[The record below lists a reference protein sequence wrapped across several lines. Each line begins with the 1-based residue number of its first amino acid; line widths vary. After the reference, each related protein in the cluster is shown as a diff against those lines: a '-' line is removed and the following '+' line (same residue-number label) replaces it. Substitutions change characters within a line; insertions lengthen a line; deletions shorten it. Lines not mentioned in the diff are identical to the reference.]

1 MATEFKEFDPLDYD
15 NLARN
20 CVQELERRA
29 AVPLD
34 FPNPFPGAGVY
45 ALYYIGNLGVYRPI
59 SLKDASWP
67 IYVGKAVPKGARKG
81 ARAKSTPGASKSLFK
96 RLGEHRESIAAA
108 ANLEVGD
115 FLCRYLAV
123 KEIWITMAERLLI
136 ERYRPVWNVAMEGFG
151 LHNPGKGRHEGQLSW
166 WDTLHPGRPWAKHL
180 QKTRTSREAEALVR
194 DFLKL
199 NGPGVGKRPP
209 LPGDASLFM
218 EDEEVE
224 D

>member
-15 NLARN
+15 NLART
-20 CVQELERRA
+20 CVQELERRD

-34 FPNPFPGAGVY
+34 FSKPFSGAGVY
-45 ALYYIGNLGVYRPI
+45 ALYYKGKLDVYRPI

-67 IYVGKAVPKGARKG
+67 IYVGKAVPKGGRKG
-81 ARAKSTPGASKSLFK
+81 ARARSAPGASNSLFK
-96 RLGEHRESIAAA
+96 RLGEHRESIDAAV
-108 ANLEVGD
+108 NLKVED

-123 KEIWITMAERLLI
+123 KELWITMAERLLI
-136 ERYRPVWNVAMEGFG
+136 ERYRPVWNVALEGFG
-151 LHNPGKGRHEGQLSW
+151 LHNPGKGRHGGQLSW

-180 QKTRTSREAEALVR
+180 QQTRAQKEAEAHVR

-199 NGPGVGKRPP
+199 NRPGVETRPP

-218 EDEEVE
+218 EDEDDE

>member
-1 MATEFKEFDPLDYD
+1 MATDFREFDPLDYD
-15 NLARN
+15 NLART
-20 CVQELERRA
+20 CVQELERRD

-34 FPNPFPGAGVY
+34 FPKSFPGAGVY
-45 ALYYIGNLGVYRPI
+45 ALYYKGGFDIYSPI

-81 ARAKSTPGASKSLFK
+81 ERTKSATGMSNSLFK
-96 RLGEHRESIAAA
+96 RLGEHRESIDAA
-108 ANLEVGD
+108 ANLKVKD

-123 KEIWITMAERLLI
+123 KELWITMAERLLI
-136 ERYRPVWNVAMEGFG
+136 ERYRPVWNVALEGFG
-151 LHNPGKGRHEGQLSW
+151 LHNPGKGRHEGKLSW

-180 QKTRTSREAEALVR
+180 NKTRTPQEAEALVQ

-199 NGPGVGKRPP
+199 NRPGVKKRPP
-209 LPGDASLFM
+209 LPDDASVFM
-218 EDEEVE
+218 QDEDVE